1 MYGLCLPGRPEPLSG
16 SRSASSPIPP
26 SPENRQGYTPPDTV
40 PASKISSPTGHPVS
54 FCILLAPSVRPF
66 HLCRT
71 NCFIL
76 SCIKVYGASKGVATT
91 YLRQFS
97 SNFGTLKILTWILSQ
112 EYHQPLQKSRHI
124 CRILLIWDAFPRRMR
139 RFSILRQK
147 TQNLAPVTTQIVH
160 ILLIK
165 SSRYYVSLSVHKCR
179 AE

>member
-1 MYGLCLPGRPEPLSG
+1 M
-16 SRSASSPIPP
+16 
-26 SPENRQGYTPPDTV
+26 
-40 PASKISSPTGHPVS
+40 
-54 FCILLAPSVRPF
+54 
-66 HLCRT
+66 
-71 NCFIL
+71 
-76 SCIKVYGASKGVATT
+76 T

-124 CRILLIWDAFPRRMR
+124 CRILLIWDAFPRRMQ